1 MNERKEWNGRL
12 CSVRQWYRAYLSYVA
27 DERLSTFKA

>member
-27 DERLSTFKA
+27 ERLSTFEA